1 MAMVDFPSFPPEVPS
16 GEQQIPQC
24 RVQYEEQR
32 GVNKINCIVWKE
44 DRSGEFITTARRVG
58 AIKLW
63 NVAQTSPKEVIK
75 VGTHGV
81 NQMSRIKGDPNRLLL
96 AFTNGALQV
105 FNIARRRI
113 EFQTEAGHAET
124 VFDLEF
130 CPSNKDLIASCSYD
144 GTVRVWE
151 ASSMKLV

>member
-1 MAMVDFPSFPPEVPS
+1 MRK
-16 GEQQIPQC
+16 IP
-24 RVQYEEQR
+24 
-32 GVNKINCIVWKE
+32 K
-44 DRSGEFITTARRVG
+44 
-58 AIKLW
+58 
-63 NVAQTSPKEVIK
+63 
-75 VGTHGV
+75 
-81 NQMSRIKGDPNRLLL
+81 DPNRVLITLK
-96 AFTNGALQV
+96 NGALLV
-105 FNIARRRI
+105 FNIARKRV

>member
-1 MAMVDFPSFPPEVPS
+1 MRKIRKDPS
-16 GEQQIPQC
+16 
-24 RVQYEEQR
+24 RVLIAL
-32 GVNKINCIVWKE
+32 K
-44 DRSGEFITTARRVG
+44 
-58 AIKLW
+58 
-63 NVAQTSPKEVIK
+63 
-75 VGTHGV
+75 
-81 NQMSRIKGDPNRLLL
+81 
-96 AFTNGALQV
+96 NGALLV
-105 FNIARRRI
+105 FNLARKRV